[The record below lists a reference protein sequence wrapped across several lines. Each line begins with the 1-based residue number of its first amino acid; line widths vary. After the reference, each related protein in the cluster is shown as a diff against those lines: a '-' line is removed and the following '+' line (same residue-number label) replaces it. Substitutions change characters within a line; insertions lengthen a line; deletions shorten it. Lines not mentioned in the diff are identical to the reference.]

1 MRAGSH
7 VIVRKHT
14 VTQTLQLQHRCCS
27 ACFDR
32 RLACNRM
39 NEVIQAVRY
48 CCAAVHCFLGQ
59 LADNALDVAAVQ
71 IRRYAAYSKAVLAK
85 RVDRKSGFANIL
97 QLRLYCCRLLA
108 GQFDHDRRQKLLLR
122 HFCLSTELIEQ
133 NSLVSRMFVDEQQTV
148 FILRYDVGAE
158 ALADDARAVI
168 NRLIYRLLLHSFLR
182 IRLRL
187 RNIDQISLG
196 CRIVC
201 MFRCFFIRLWTFGR
215 ESCNISLR
223 FDLFLR
229 ILQLTR

>member
-1 MRAGSH
+1 
-7 VIVRKHT
+7 
-14 VTQTLQLQHRCCS
+14 
-27 ACFDR
+27 
-32 RLACNRM
+32 
-39 NEVIQAVRY
+39 
-48 CCAAVHCFLGQ
+48 
-59 LADNALDVAAVQ
+59 
-71 IRRYAAYSKAVLAK
+71 
-85 RVDRKSGFANIL
+85 
-97 QLRLYCCRLLA
+97 
-108 GQFDHDRRQKLLLR
+108 
-122 HFCLSTELIEQ
+122 
-133 NSLVSRMFVDEQQTV
+133 MFVDEQQTV

-168 NRLIYRLLLHSFLR
+168 DRLIYRLLLHSFLR

-187 RNIDQISLG
+187 RNTDQISLG